1 MQLLALDPK
10 KQQLCR
16 RLGLE
21 GKLISVPRCITSD
34 CGMAWSAPP
43 ELREHLE
50 TRLQEAGIE
59 TAGFYELP
67 L

>member
-1 MQLLALDPK
+1 
-10 KQQLCR
+10 
-16 RLGLE
+16 
-21 GKLISVPRCITSD
+21 
-34 CGMAWSAPP
+34 MAWSAPP